1 MSNEHTVKSYEEEL
15 RYLID
20 SVIKM
25 GSLTESQLVDSMDA
39 VIKVDKDSIDKIIK
53 SDDEINKFRSK
64 IDTQIMTL
72 LVKRAPMAIDLRE
85 TISSLKISQDLE
97 RIGDLSKSNAKK
109 VKPLPLDLPE
119 ELLGNLKRLGDLVIK
134 QLNDVLDS
142 YVNKNYDKAKEVW
155 EKDEQVDDLTYIAM
169 ESVIDFLSKEAD
181 LKEKLFSNKMN
192 GKIFIIED
200 EPSIIQLVQ
209 HNLEKNGFIVSSSVN
224 GNDGL
229 KELKKFQPDLLLLD
243 WMLPD
248 LSGIEICKNIR
259 KDNSIKNLPVIML
272 TAKGEEEDK
281 IKGLDSGVDDY
292 LTKPFSF
299 NELMARIKAVLRRS
313 NPNTVSDNLEFEDL
327 VLDRIEKRVYRDKK
341 EIQLGPTEFRLLEF
355 SLVNPKRVYS
365 RDQILENV
373 WPNNINVES
382 RTIDVHIRRL
392 RKSINIQNK
401 KELIRTVRSSGY
413 SLI

>member
-1 MSNEHTVKSYEEEL
+1 
-15 RYLID
+15 
-20 SVIKM
+20 
-25 GSLTESQLVDSMDA
+25 
-39 VIKVDKDSIDKIIK
+39 
-53 SDDEINKFRSK
+53 
-64 IDTQIMTL
+64 
-72 LVKRAPMAIDLRE
+72 
-85 TISSLKISQDLE
+85 
-97 RIGDLSKSNAKK
+97 
-109 VKPLPLDLPE
+109 
-119 ELLGNLKRLGDLVIK
+119 
-134 QLNDVLDS
+134 
-142 YVNKNYDKAKEVW
+142 
-155 EKDEQVDDLTYIAM
+155 
-169 ESVIDFLSKEAD
+169 
-181 LKEKLFSNKMN
+181 MN

-229 KELKKFQPDLLLLD
+229 KELKKFQPYFLLLD

-248 LSGIEICKNIR
+248 LSGVEICKNIR
-259 KDNSIKNLPVIML
+259 KDTSYNNLPVIML

-313 NPNTVSDNLEFEDL
+313 NPNTVSDNLKFDDL
-327 VLDRIEKRVYRDKK
+327 MLDRIEKRVFRDDQ
-341 EIQLGPTEFRLLEF
+341 EIKLGPTEFRLLEF
-355 SLVNPKRVYS
+355 FLTNPKRVYS
-365 RDQILENV
+365 RDQILESV
-373 WPNNINVES
+373 WPNNVNVES

-392 RKSINIQNK
+392 RQSVNLKNK

>member
-1 MSNEHTVKSYEEEL
+1 
-15 RYLID
+15 
-20 SVIKM
+20 
-25 GSLTESQLVDSMDA
+25 
-39 VIKVDKDSIDKIIK
+39 
-53 SDDEINKFRSK
+53 
-64 IDTQIMTL
+64 
-72 LVKRAPMAIDLRE
+72 
-85 TISSLKISQDLE
+85 
-97 RIGDLSKSNAKK
+97 
-109 VKPLPLDLPE
+109 
-119 ELLGNLKRLGDLVIK
+119 
-134 QLNDVLDS
+134 
-142 YVNKNYDKAKEVW
+142 
-155 EKDEQVDDLTYIAM
+155 
-169 ESVIDFLSKEAD
+169 
-181 LKEKLFSNKMN
+181 MN

-209 HNLEKNGFIVSSSVN
+209 HNLEKNGFLVSSSLN

-259 KDNSIKNLPVIML
+259 KDNSFKNLPVIML

-313 NPNTVSDNLEFEDL
+313 KPNTVSDNLEFEDL

-355 SLVNPKRVYS
+355 FLVNPKRVYS

>member
-1 MSNEHTVKSYEEEL
+1 
-15 RYLID
+15 
-20 SVIKM
+20 
-25 GSLTESQLVDSMDA
+25 
-39 VIKVDKDSIDKIIK
+39 
-53 SDDEINKFRSK
+53 
-64 IDTQIMTL
+64 
-72 LVKRAPMAIDLRE
+72 
-85 TISSLKISQDLE
+85 
-97 RIGDLSKSNAKK
+97 
-109 VKPLPLDLPE
+109 
-119 ELLGNLKRLGDLVIK
+119 
-134 QLNDVLDS
+134 
-142 YVNKNYDKAKEVW
+142 
-155 EKDEQVDDLTYIAM
+155 
-169 ESVIDFLSKEAD
+169 
-181 LKEKLFSNKMN
+181 MN

-200 EPSIIQLVQ
+200 DPSIIELVQ
-209 HNLEKNGFIVSSSVN
+209 HNLEKNGFLVSSSLN

-259 KDNSIKNLPVIML
+259 KDNSFKNLPVIML

-313 NPNTVSDNLEFEDL
+313 NPNTVSDNLKFDDL
-327 VLDRIEKRVYRDKK
+327 MLDRIEKRVFRDGQ
-341 EIQLGPTEFRLLEF
+341 EIKLGPTEFRLLEF
-355 SLVNPKRVYS
+355 FLTNPKRVYS
-365 RDQILENV
+365 RDQILESV
-373 WPNNINVES
+373 WPNNVNVES

-392 RKSINIQNK
+392 RQSVNLKNK

>member
-1 MSNEHTVKSYEEEL
+1 
-15 RYLID
+15 
-20 SVIKM
+20 
-25 GSLTESQLVDSMDA
+25 
-39 VIKVDKDSIDKIIK
+39 
-53 SDDEINKFRSK
+53 
-64 IDTQIMTL
+64 
-72 LVKRAPMAIDLRE
+72 
-85 TISSLKISQDLE
+85 
-97 RIGDLSKSNAKK
+97 
-109 VKPLPLDLPE
+109 
-119 ELLGNLKRLGDLVIK
+119 
-134 QLNDVLDS
+134 
-142 YVNKNYDKAKEVW
+142 
-155 EKDEQVDDLTYIAM
+155 
-169 ESVIDFLSKEAD
+169 
-181 LKEKLFSNKMN
+181 MN

-200 EPSIIQLVQ
+200 EPSIIQLIQ
-209 HNLEKNGFIVSSSVN
+209 HNLEKNGFLVSSSLN

-259 KDNSIKNLPVIML
+259 KDNSFKNLPVIML

-313 NPNTVSDNLEFEDL
+313 NPNTVSDNLKFDDL
-327 VLDRIEKRVYRDKK
+327 MLDRIEKRVFREGQ
-341 EIQLGPTEFRLLEF
+341 EIKLGPTEFRLLEF
-355 SLVNPKRVYS
+355 FLTNPKRVYS
-365 RDQILENV
+365 RDQILESV
-373 WPNNINVES
+373 WPNNVNVES

-392 RKSINIQNK
+392 RQSVNLKNK

>member
-1 MSNEHTVKSYEEEL
+1 
-15 RYLID
+15 
-20 SVIKM
+20 
-25 GSLTESQLVDSMDA
+25 
-39 VIKVDKDSIDKIIK
+39 
-53 SDDEINKFRSK
+53 
-64 IDTQIMTL
+64 
-72 LVKRAPMAIDLRE
+72 
-85 TISSLKISQDLE
+85 
-97 RIGDLSKSNAKK
+97 
-109 VKPLPLDLPE
+109 
-119 ELLGNLKRLGDLVIK
+119 
-134 QLNDVLDS
+134 
-142 YVNKNYDKAKEVW
+142 
-155 EKDEQVDDLTYIAM
+155 
-169 ESVIDFLSKEAD
+169 
-181 LKEKLFSNKMN
+181 MN

-209 HNLEKNGFIVSSSVN
+209 HNLEKNGFIVSSSLN

-259 KDNSIKNLPVIML
+259 KDNSFKNLPVIML

-313 NPNTVSDNLEFEDL
+313 NPNTVSDNLKFDDL
-327 VLDRIEKRVYRDKK
+327 MLDRIEKRVFRDGQ
-341 EIQLGPTEFRLLEF
+341 EIKLGPTEFRLLDF
-355 SLVNPKRVYS
+355 FLTNPIRVYS
-365 RDQILENV
+365 RDQILESV
-373 WPNNINVES
+373 WPNNVNVES

-392 RKSINIQNK
+392 RQSVNLKNK

>member
-1 MSNEHTVKSYEEEL
+1 
-15 RYLID
+15 
-20 SVIKM
+20 
-25 GSLTESQLVDSMDA
+25 
-39 VIKVDKDSIDKIIK
+39 
-53 SDDEINKFRSK
+53 
-64 IDTQIMTL
+64 
-72 LVKRAPMAIDLRE
+72 
-85 TISSLKISQDLE
+85 
-97 RIGDLSKSNAKK
+97 
-109 VKPLPLDLPE
+109 
-119 ELLGNLKRLGDLVIK
+119 
-134 QLNDVLDS
+134 
-142 YVNKNYDKAKEVW
+142 
-155 EKDEQVDDLTYIAM
+155 
-169 ESVIDFLSKEAD
+169 
-181 LKEKLFSNKMN
+181 MN

-200 EPSIIQLVQ
+200 EPSIIQLFQ
-209 HNLEKNGFIVSSSVN
+209 HNLEKNGFLVSSSLN

-259 KDNSIKNLPVIML
+259 KDNSFKNLPVIML

-313 NPNTVSDNLEFEDL
+313 NPNTVSDNLKFDDL
-327 VLDRIEKRVYRDKK
+327 MLDRIEKRVFRDDQ
-341 EIQLGPTEFRLLEF
+341 EIKLGPTEFRLLEF
-355 SLVNPKRVYS
+355 FLTNPKRVYS
-365 RDQILENV
+365 RDQILESV
-373 WPNNINVES
+373 WPNNVNVES

-392 RKSINIQNK
+392 RQSVNLKNK

>member
-1 MSNEHTVKSYEEEL
+1 
-15 RYLID
+15 
-20 SVIKM
+20 
-25 GSLTESQLVDSMDA
+25 
-39 VIKVDKDSIDKIIK
+39 
-53 SDDEINKFRSK
+53 
-64 IDTQIMTL
+64 
-72 LVKRAPMAIDLRE
+72 
-85 TISSLKISQDLE
+85 
-97 RIGDLSKSNAKK
+97 
-109 VKPLPLDLPE
+109 
-119 ELLGNLKRLGDLVIK
+119 
-134 QLNDVLDS
+134 
-142 YVNKNYDKAKEVW
+142 
-155 EKDEQVDDLTYIAM
+155 
-169 ESVIDFLSKEAD
+169 
-181 LKEKLFSNKMN
+181 MN

-209 HNLEKNGFIVSSSVN
+209 HNLEKNGFIISSSLN

-248 LSGIEICKNIR
+248 LSCIEICKNIR
-259 KDNSIKNLPVIML
+259 KDNSFKNLPVIML

-313 NPNTVSDNLEFEDL
+313 NPNTVSDNLKFDDL
-327 VLDRIEKRVYRDKK
+327 MLDRIEKRVFRDGQ
-341 EIQLGPTEFRLLEF
+341 EIKLGPTEFRLLDF
-355 SLVNPKRVYS
+355 FLTNPKRVYS
-365 RDQILENV
+365 RDQILESV
-373 WPNNINVES
+373 WPNNVNVES

-392 RKSINIQNK
+392 RQSVNLKNK

>member
-1 MSNEHTVKSYEEEL
+1 
-15 RYLID
+15 
-20 SVIKM
+20 
-25 GSLTESQLVDSMDA
+25 
-39 VIKVDKDSIDKIIK
+39 
-53 SDDEINKFRSK
+53 
-64 IDTQIMTL
+64 
-72 LVKRAPMAIDLRE
+72 
-85 TISSLKISQDLE
+85 
-97 RIGDLSKSNAKK
+97 
-109 VKPLPLDLPE
+109 
-119 ELLGNLKRLGDLVIK
+119 
-134 QLNDVLDS
+134 
-142 YVNKNYDKAKEVW
+142 
-155 EKDEQVDDLTYIAM
+155 
-169 ESVIDFLSKEAD
+169 
-181 LKEKLFSNKMN
+181 MN

-209 HNLEKNGFIVSSSVN
+209 HNLEKNGFLVSSSLN

-259 KDNSIKNLPVIML
+259 KNNSFKNLPVIML

-313 NPNTVSDNLEFEDL
+313 NPNTVSDNLKFDDL
-327 VLDRIEKRVYRDKK
+327 MLDRIEKRVFRDGQ
-341 EIQLGPTEFRLLEF
+341 EIKLGPTEFRLLDF
-355 SLVNPKRVYS
+355 FLTNPKRVYS
-365 RDQILENV
+365 RDQILESV
-373 WPNNINVES
+373 WPNNVNVES

-392 RKSINIQNK
+392 RQSVNLKNK
-401 KELIRTVRSSGY
+401 KELIRTVRSAGY

>member
-1 MSNEHTVKSYEEEL
+1 
-15 RYLID
+15 
-20 SVIKM
+20 
-25 GSLTESQLVDSMDA
+25 
-39 VIKVDKDSIDKIIK
+39 
-53 SDDEINKFRSK
+53 
-64 IDTQIMTL
+64 
-72 LVKRAPMAIDLRE
+72 
-85 TISSLKISQDLE
+85 
-97 RIGDLSKSNAKK
+97 
-109 VKPLPLDLPE
+109 
-119 ELLGNLKRLGDLVIK
+119 
-134 QLNDVLDS
+134 
-142 YVNKNYDKAKEVW
+142 
-155 EKDEQVDDLTYIAM
+155 
-169 ESVIDFLSKEAD
+169 
-181 LKEKLFSNKMN
+181 MN

-209 HNLEKNGFIVSSSVN
+209 HNLEKNGFLVSSSVN

-259 KDNSIKNLPVIML
+259 KDNSFKNLPVIML

-313 NPNTVSDNLEFEDL
+313 NPNTVSDNLKFDDL
-327 VLDRIEKRVYRDKK
+327 MLDRIEKRVFRDSQ
-341 EIQLGPTEFRLLEF
+341 EIKLGPTEFRLLEF
-355 SLVNPKRVYS
+355 FLTNPKRVYS
-365 RDQILENV
+365 RDQILESV
-373 WPNNINVES
+373 WPNNVNVES

-392 RKSINIQNK
+392 RQSVNLKNK

>member
-1 MSNEHTVKSYEEEL
+1 
-15 RYLID
+15 
-20 SVIKM
+20 
-25 GSLTESQLVDSMDA
+25 
-39 VIKVDKDSIDKIIK
+39 
-53 SDDEINKFRSK
+53 
-64 IDTQIMTL
+64 
-72 LVKRAPMAIDLRE
+72 
-85 TISSLKISQDLE
+85 
-97 RIGDLSKSNAKK
+97 
-109 VKPLPLDLPE
+109 
-119 ELLGNLKRLGDLVIK
+119 
-134 QLNDVLDS
+134 
-142 YVNKNYDKAKEVW
+142 
-155 EKDEQVDDLTYIAM
+155 
-169 ESVIDFLSKEAD
+169 
-181 LKEKLFSNKMN
+181 MN

-209 HNLEKNGFIVSSSVN
+209 HNLEKNGFIVSSSLN

-248 LSGIEICKNIR
+248 LSGIEICKSIR
-259 KDNSIKNLPVIML
+259 KDNSFKNLPIIML

-299 NELMARIKAVLRRS
+299 NELKSRIKAVLRRS
-313 NPNTVSDNLEFEDL
+313 NPNTVSNNLTFDDL
-327 VLDRIEKRVYRDKK
+327 NLDRIERRVYRDDQ

-355 SLVNPKRVYS
+355 FLVNPKRVYS

-373 WPNNINVES
+373 WPNNVNVES

-392 RKSINIQNK
+392 RKSINIKNK

>member
-1 MSNEHTVKSYEEEL
+1 
-15 RYLID
+15 
-20 SVIKM
+20 
-25 GSLTESQLVDSMDA
+25 
-39 VIKVDKDSIDKIIK
+39 
-53 SDDEINKFRSK
+53 
-64 IDTQIMTL
+64 
-72 LVKRAPMAIDLRE
+72 
-85 TISSLKISQDLE
+85 
-97 RIGDLSKSNAKK
+97 
-109 VKPLPLDLPE
+109 
-119 ELLGNLKRLGDLVIK
+119 
-134 QLNDVLDS
+134 
-142 YVNKNYDKAKEVW
+142 
-155 EKDEQVDDLTYIAM
+155 
-169 ESVIDFLSKEAD
+169 
-181 LKEKLFSNKMN
+181 MN

-209 HNLEKNGFIVSSSVN
+209 HNLEKNGFLVSSSLN

-248 LSGIEICKNIR
+248 LSGILICKNIR
-259 KDNSIKNLPVIML
+259 KDNSFKNLPVIML

-313 NPNTVSDNLEFEDL
+313 NPNTVSDNLKFDDL
-327 VLDRIEKRVYRDKK
+327 MLDRNEKRVFRDGQ
-341 EIQLGPTEFRLLEF
+341 EIKLGPTEFRLLEF
-355 SLVNPKRVYS
+355 FLTNPKRVYS
-365 RDQILENV
+365 RDQILESV

-392 RKSINIQNK
+392 RQSVNLKNK

>member
-1 MSNEHTVKSYEEEL
+1 
-15 RYLID
+15 
-20 SVIKM
+20 
-25 GSLTESQLVDSMDA
+25 
-39 VIKVDKDSIDKIIK
+39 
-53 SDDEINKFRSK
+53 
-64 IDTQIMTL
+64 
-72 LVKRAPMAIDLRE
+72 
-85 TISSLKISQDLE
+85 
-97 RIGDLSKSNAKK
+97 
-109 VKPLPLDLPE
+109 
-119 ELLGNLKRLGDLVIK
+119 
-134 QLNDVLDS
+134 
-142 YVNKNYDKAKEVW
+142 
-155 EKDEQVDDLTYIAM
+155 
-169 ESVIDFLSKEAD
+169 
-181 LKEKLFSNKMN
+181 MN

-209 HNLEKNGFIVSSSVN
+209 HNLEKNGFLVSSSLN

-248 LSGIEICKNIR
+248 LSGIEICKSIR
-259 KDNSIKNLPVIML
+259 KDNSFKNLPVIML

-313 NPNTVSDNLEFEDL
+313 NPNTVSDNLKFDDL
-327 VLDRIEKRVYRDKK
+327 MLDRIEKRVFRDGQ
-341 EIQLGPTEFRLLEF
+341 EIKLGPTEFRLLDF
-355 SLVNPKRVYS
+355 FLTNPKRVYS
-365 RDQILENV
+365 RDQILESV
-373 WPNNINVES
+373 WPNNVNVES

-392 RKSINIQNK
+392 RQSVNLKNK

>member
-1 MSNEHTVKSYEEEL
+1 
-15 RYLID
+15 
-20 SVIKM
+20 
-25 GSLTESQLVDSMDA
+25 
-39 VIKVDKDSIDKIIK
+39 
-53 SDDEINKFRSK
+53 
-64 IDTQIMTL
+64 
-72 LVKRAPMAIDLRE
+72 
-85 TISSLKISQDLE
+85 
-97 RIGDLSKSNAKK
+97 
-109 VKPLPLDLPE
+109 
-119 ELLGNLKRLGDLVIK
+119 
-134 QLNDVLDS
+134 
-142 YVNKNYDKAKEVW
+142 
-155 EKDEQVDDLTYIAM
+155 
-169 ESVIDFLSKEAD
+169 
-181 LKEKLFSNKMN
+181 MN

-209 HNLEKNGFIVSSSVN
+209 HNLEKNGFIVSSSLN

-259 KDNSIKNLPVIML
+259 KDNNFKNLPVIML

-281 IKGLDSGVDDY
+281 IKVLDSGVDDY

-313 NPNTVSDNLEFEDL
+313 NPNTVSDNLKFDDL
-327 VLDRIEKRVYRDKK
+327 MLDRIEKRVFRDGQ
-341 EIQLGPTEFRLLEF
+341 EIKLGPTEFRLLEF
-355 SLVNPKRVYS
+355 FLTNPKRVYS
-365 RDQILENV
+365 RDQILESV
-373 WPNNINVES
+373 WPNNVNVES

-392 RKSINIQNK
+392 RQSVNLKNK

>member
-1 MSNEHTVKSYEEEL
+1 
-15 RYLID
+15 
-20 SVIKM
+20 
-25 GSLTESQLVDSMDA
+25 
-39 VIKVDKDSIDKIIK
+39 
-53 SDDEINKFRSK
+53 
-64 IDTQIMTL
+64 
-72 LVKRAPMAIDLRE
+72 
-85 TISSLKISQDLE
+85 
-97 RIGDLSKSNAKK
+97 
-109 VKPLPLDLPE
+109 
-119 ELLGNLKRLGDLVIK
+119 
-134 QLNDVLDS
+134 
-142 YVNKNYDKAKEVW
+142 
-155 EKDEQVDDLTYIAM
+155 
-169 ESVIDFLSKEAD
+169 
-181 LKEKLFSNKMN
+181 MN

-209 HNLEKNGFIVSSSVN
+209 HNLEKNGFIVLSSVN

-248 LSGIEICKNIR
+248 LSGIDICKNIR
-259 KDNSIKNLPVIML
+259 KDNSFKDLPIIML
-272 TAKGEEEDK
+272 TAKGEQEDK
-281 IKGLDSGVDDY
+281 IKGLDSGIDDY

-355 SLVNPKRVYS
+355 FLVNPKRVYS

-373 WPNNINVES
+373 WSNNINVES

-392 RKSINIQNK
+392 RKSINIQKK

>member
-1 MSNEHTVKSYEEEL
+1 
-15 RYLID
+15 
-20 SVIKM
+20 
-25 GSLTESQLVDSMDA
+25 
-39 VIKVDKDSIDKIIK
+39 
-53 SDDEINKFRSK
+53 
-64 IDTQIMTL
+64 
-72 LVKRAPMAIDLRE
+72 
-85 TISSLKISQDLE
+85 
-97 RIGDLSKSNAKK
+97 
-109 VKPLPLDLPE
+109 
-119 ELLGNLKRLGDLVIK
+119 
-134 QLNDVLDS
+134 
-142 YVNKNYDKAKEVW
+142 
-155 EKDEQVDDLTYIAM
+155 
-169 ESVIDFLSKEAD
+169 
-181 LKEKLFSNKMN
+181 MN

-209 HNLEKNGFIVSSSVN
+209 HNLEKNGFIVLSSVN

-248 LSGIEICKNIR
+248 LSGIDICKNIR
-259 KDNSIKNLPVIML
+259 KDNSFKDLPIIML
-272 TAKGEEEDK
+272 TAKGEQEDK
-281 IKGLDSGVDDY
+281 IKGLDSGIDDY

-327 VLDRIEKRVYRDKK
+327 VLERIEKRVYRDKK

-355 SLVNPKRVYS
+355 FLVNPKRVYS

>member
-1 MSNEHTVKSYEEEL
+1 
-15 RYLID
+15 
-20 SVIKM
+20 
-25 GSLTESQLVDSMDA
+25 
-39 VIKVDKDSIDKIIK
+39 
-53 SDDEINKFRSK
+53 
-64 IDTQIMTL
+64 
-72 LVKRAPMAIDLRE
+72 
-85 TISSLKISQDLE
+85 
-97 RIGDLSKSNAKK
+97 
-109 VKPLPLDLPE
+109 
-119 ELLGNLKRLGDLVIK
+119 
-134 QLNDVLDS
+134 
-142 YVNKNYDKAKEVW
+142 
-155 EKDEQVDDLTYIAM
+155 
-169 ESVIDFLSKEAD
+169 
-181 LKEKLFSNKMN
+181 MN

-209 HNLEKNGFIVSSSVN
+209 HNLEKNGFIVLSSVN

-248 LSGIEICKNIR
+248 LSGIDICKNIR
-259 KDNSIKNLPVIML
+259 KDNSFKDLPIIML

-281 IKGLDSGVDDY
+281 IKGLDSGIDDY

-299 NELMARIKAVLRRS
+299 NELIARIKAVLRRS

-355 SLVNPKRVYS
+355 FLVNPKRVYS